1 MKKNLL
7 VIAFAILVTG
17 CNDKSK
23 QLSKAKDAAACHNNG
38 GVYMYSDLLFP
49 ATCKDGIT
57 VNSTKQTGELVNKYL
72 IEIENKK

>member
-1 MKKNLL
+1 MKKILL
-7 VIAFAILVTG
+7 VIAFAILATG
-17 CNDKSK
+17 CNDKSM
-23 QLSKAKDAAACHNNG
+23 QLKKAKDAAACHNNG
-38 GVYMYSDLLFP
+38 GVHMYSDLLFP